1 MDPREEQ
8 CKSQGVRLTLA
19 TDSLCVEGNLC
30 GAHLLQLRH
39 PGFQGLFAR
48 RLHALVPL
56 PQHLSDP
63 HHGEPAP
70 AFHTVWA
77 AQGVA
82 GGQLGRGHCLLL
94 CWIRFLF
101 VGEGDLGGVDRG
113 RAPRGKQ
120 RGQCPFTRAFVR
132 EIHWGA

>member
-19 TDSLCVEGNLC
+19 ADRLCVEGNLR

-39 PGFQGLFAR
+39 PGFQGLLAR
-48 RLHALVPL
+48 RLHGLAPL

-77 AQGVA
+77 AQRVA
-82 GGQLGRGHCLLL
+82 GHQLGRGHRFFLCLV
-94 CWIRFLF
+94 RFLF
-101 VGEGDLGGVDRG
+101 VRERDLGGVDGG
-113 RAPRGKQ
+113 RAPRGKE
-120 RGQCPFTRAFVR
+120 RGQCPFTGAFVR
-132 EIHWGA
+132 EIHR